1 MNCPYCGNVAPLGAQ
16 VCPACGQDLTAF
28 VAQTQATQTQAAQQ
42 APDAAQAAAYQQPLQ
57 TTDQSAQQAVAQP
70 VAQAQY
76 AQSVQQ
82 TIAVD
87 SAQAAQQQY
96 AQQPVAQTQYAQPA
110 AQPQYAYAQ
119 QPVAQSAAQPVVQ
132 PQFAQQPAQPQY
144 GQPQYGQPQYA
155 QPQYGQPQQYV
166 QQTPRQTSE
175 AALRLQADMKS
186 PLIWQT
192 IFAGVGIAFAAV
204 VAMALVTL
212 VFLKIFSPD
221 ASSAVS
227 DIMSFSSDEEAAFS
241 SKSFLW
247 LLLIG
252 LGGSLHAS
260 ASGSPI
266 SMTENF
272 SAIGLPAIGMVIG
285 AAFGVYLLA
294 RKGAFK
300 VVWTGLLGS
309 VIGAVASGLVS
320 LILGAISAVSTEDV
334 TVTFA
339 TAHTFLSVFIFVLL
353 GELAGFAL
361 AQSHKEEANVFLAC
375 RQWRRHARGWQRT
388 LVEFFEF
395 VFAVFAVLGLVALLV
410 LQFKG
415 RSYDSSDGTEAQAI
429 AWLFAI
435 IILTTFG
442 TLVVDLLV
450 IASFAGISYS
460 LSGVVDGTIDFGWF
474 MSKNHK
480 EFKGSNEADEINDA
494 VSKFSWVPWVLLVCL
509 VLALVYVALREAV
522 RNQYDPAKAG
532 WDQSWQAPAVACGIA
547 LVYWLVF
554 PGLNAENMLT
564 FKISPLIILT
574 LPACVFIV
582 EALSRTL
589 GTAIMTPNSPLYSI
603 ALGGAV
609 AVDGAAPAA
618 APAAQMT
625 AAAPAGASYAAAQPA
640 YQQPTAGTAP
650 AQGYQQP
657 AAYAAQPAQ
666 AAYAQTTVAQP
677 TAAQPQAAQ
686 PTYTQPTYTQPGQG
700 GQPTA

>member
-57 TTDQSAQQAVAQP
+57 ATDQSAQQAVAQP
-70 VAQAQY
+70 VAQPQY

-132 PQFAQQPAQPQY
+132 PQFAQQPA
-144 GQPQYGQPQYA
+144 QPQYGQPQYA

-395 VFAVFAVLGLVALLV
+395 VFAVFAVLGFVTLLV
-410 LQFKG
+410 IQFKG

-480 EFKGSNEADEINDA
+480 EFKGISDADEINDA

-532 WDQSWQAPAVACGIA
+532 WDQSWQAPAVTCGIA

-618 APAAQMT
+618 APAAQMY
-625 AAAPAGASYAAAQPA
+625 AAAPAGASYAAAQPTYQQPT

-677 TAAQPQAAQ
+677 TAAQPTYTQ

>member
-57 TTDQSAQQAVAQP
+57 ATDQSAQQAVAQP
-70 VAQAQY
+70 VAQPQY

-96 AQQPVAQTQYAQPA
+96 AQQPVAQTQYAQPV

-119 QPVAQSAAQPVVQ
+119 QPVAQSAAQPAAQ
-132 PQFAQQPAQPQY
+132 PQYAQQPA
-144 GQPQYGQPQYA
+144 QPQYA

-227 DIMSFSSDEEAAFS
+227 DIMSFSSDEEDAFS

-334 TVTFA
+334 TLTFA

-480 EFKGSNEADEINDA
+480 EFKGISDADEINDA

-609 AVDGAAPAA
+609 AVDGAAPTA

-625 AAAPAGASYAAAQPA
+625 AAAPAGASYAAAQPTYQQPT

-677 TAAQPQAAQ
+677 TAAQP
-686 PTYTQPTYTQPGQG
+686 TYTQPTYTQPGQG
-700 GQPTA
+700 GQPAA

>member
-1 MNCPYCGNVAPLGAQ
+1 MAPLGAQ

-28 VAQTQATQTQAAQQ
+28 VAQTQAAQTQAAQQ

-57 TTDQSAQQAVAQP
+57 ATDQSAQQAVAQP
-70 VAQAQY
+70 VAQPQY

-96 AQQPVAQTQYAQPA
+96 AQQPVAQTQYAQPV

-119 QPVAQSAAQPVVQ
+119 QPVAQSAAQPAAQ
-132 PQFAQQPAQPQY
+132 PQYAQQPA
-144 GQPQYGQPQYA
+144 QPQYA

-227 DIMSFSSDEEAAFS
+227 DIMSFSSDEEDAFS

-395 VFAVFAVLGLVALLV
+395 VFAVFAVLGFVALLV

-460 LSGVVDGTIDFGWF
+460 LRGVVDGTIDFGWF

-480 EFKGSNEADEINDA
+480 EFKGISDADEINDA

-625 AAAPAGASYAAAQPA
+625 AAAPAGASYAAAQPT

-666 AAYAQTTVAQP
+666 ATYAQTTVAQP
-677 TAAQPQAAQ
+677 QAAQPQAAQ

-700 GQPTA
+700 GQPAA